1 MQMFVRSLQQL
12 QFSHSSVFHASV
24 FFAVQVENERNS
36 PAPYKVGV
44 YFSLFPILWGLLLEQ
59 FVIRQALG
67 GRAGQAQGQSGSI
80 LLEPEGGSAHW
91 AVNGMEQP
99 LPTTSVSPLT
109 TTSWASSL

>member
-44 YFSLFPILWGLLLEQ
+44 YFSLFPILWDSSWNSLSSDRPWEAELDRHRDSLGASFWNLKVGVLIGL
-59 FVIRQALG
+59 
-67 GRAGQAQGQSGSI
+67 
-80 LLEPEGGSAHW
+80 
-91 AVNGMEQP
+91 
-99 LPTTSVSPLT
+99 
-109 TTSWASSL
+109 